1 MLGIIV
7 LLSGYPYHLSYL
19 GLDLGVVDLAAVG
32 RVLVYLSLVFSVAS
46 AARYLSL
53 FSDAVE
59 AKQEKHRSDEST
71 RSL

>member
-1 MLGIIV
+1 
-7 LLSGYPYHLSYL
+7 
-19 GLDLGVVDLAAVG
+19 VG

-46 AARYLSL
+46 MAQYVSL

-59 AKQEKHRSDEST
+59 AKEEKLRSDEST